1 MAHWIAEDSGTKA
14 LKLQSTLL
22 AFHRIHGSH
31 TGRSLAKTIM
41 YLLDRAGIT
50 ANVNANSIQVAIS
63 ANTLTFLGGAL
74 HHG

>member
-1 MAHWIAEDSGTKA
+1 
-14 LKLQSTLL
+14 
-22 AFHRIHGSH
+22 
-31 TGRSLAKTIM
+31 M

-50 ANVNANSIQVAIS
+50 AKVNANSIQVAIS